1 MSPSDSS
8 GLPRSDDEASNFVV
22 SELRGSYSLPPLFD
36 LAPDRVCQAIR
47 LLGCWWALTP
57 PFHPYP
63 DFHRGGVFSVASRL
77 KSGSRFTGL
86 SVTGSFGFQ
95 PPGVTWY
102 PALRSS
108 DFPPFTAKVKSD
120 YPSYLPSP
128 RISNNFYFFWFKNF
142 PIFL

>member
-1 MSPSDSS
+1 MSPPDSS

-63 DFHRGGVFSVASRL
+63 PEADGVFSVASRFEI
-77 KSGSRFTGL
+77 GIPFFTGL
-86 SVTGSFGFQ
+86 SVTESFGFQ

-120 YPSYLPSP
+120 YLSYLPTP
-128 RISNNFYFFWFKNF
+128 KISNNFYFFWFKNF